1 MEWGQRGILE
11 CAKILDQLKA
21 PIPDEAET
29 IVAKENGIELPT
41 DDVSPAQPINIVA
54 LAGDK
59 PQAAREIDQED
70 EEVSAL
76 SDPPAPGEDLYQPIA
91 KKPKMTLE
99 EYEAMLD
106 AENAEGGFFEG
117 GDIPGA

>member
-1 MEWGQRGILE
+1 ME

-29 IVAKENGIELPT
+29 IAAKENGIELPT
-41 DDVSPAQPINIVA
+41 DVSPTQPINIVA

-70 EEVSAL
+70 EEGSAL
-76 SDPPAPGEDLYQPIA
+76 SDPPAPGEDLYQPIT

-106 AENAEGGFFEG
+106 AENAEGGFLEG